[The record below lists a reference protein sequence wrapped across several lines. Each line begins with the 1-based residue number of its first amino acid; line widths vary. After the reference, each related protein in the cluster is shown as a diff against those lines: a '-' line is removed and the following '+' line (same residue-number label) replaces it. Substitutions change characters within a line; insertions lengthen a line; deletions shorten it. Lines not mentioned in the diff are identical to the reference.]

1 MRRLLPQLIAVA
13 AVGLAFGVVY
23 RYFLD
28 DPSEASVA
36 NYLRSGVHGMSVA
49 FAALGT
55 ILYFNLRASR
65 WLRTWPLLA
74 EIALRALV
82 MAITIA
88 AVIAG
93 LEVVIYGRP
102 LTSAW
107 LSSDFPRI
115 LAMAF
120 VLSVLVG
127 AIFELVRL
135 IGGRVLLNV
144 ILGRYRHP
152 TREDRVMMFLDLAN
166 STSLAEA
173 LGEVRMQELLT
184 RFFFDIDEPI
194 VAHGGEVHAYVGDEV
209 IVSWPLTT
217 EVLGGA
223 CLDCFFAVRDRI
235 EERGGSYRYQFGSA
249 PRFRAGLHAGPVVIS
264 ECGIPTPN
272 RLFWRHDE
280 RDGAASGALQGSRPA
295 AARLRRPPEAR
306 PPRPGPSGR
315 RAGTGGVARTRGV
328 GGDLRRRARPCWS
341 DWLERMPSCPRAPPF
356 AGSGH
361 WDVALSGMVDGRM
374 RLLSAEGALVFTKA
388 CELGLEGIVSK
399 RAGSRYRSGTSR
411 QWLKSKNPA
420 FMRGWRRASS
430 RWMRK
435 ASRLPWSIPAS
446 RDVAST

>member
-1 MRRLLPQLIAVA
+1 LPSQPS
-13 AVGLAFGVVY
+13 GLAFGVVY

-93 LEVVIYGRP
+93 LQAVIYEQP
-102 LTSAW
+102 LSVTW
-107 LSSDFPRI
+107 LSGDFPRI
-115 LAMAF
+115 LAMSF
-120 VLSVLVG
+120 VLSVVG
-127 AIFELVRL
+127 SAIYELVRL

-152 TREDRVMMFLDLAN
+152 TREDRVMMFLDLAG

-235 EERGGSYRYQFGSA
+235 EERGESYRYQFGSA

-264 ECGIPTPN
+264 ECG
-272 RLFWRHDE
+272 D
-280 RDGAASGALQGSRPA
+280 SRRQIA
-295 AARLRRPPEAR
+295 YFGDTMNVTARLQEHCKAVSRTLLVSADLLRRV
-306 PPRPGPSGR
+306 RPGP
-315 RAGTGGVARTRGV
+315 
-328 GGDLRRRARPCWS
+328 DLQV
-341 DWLERMPSCPRAPPF
+341 
-356 AGSGH
+356 
-361 WDVALSGMVDGRM
+361 VALGQAALRGRAASVEIFAVE
-374 RLLSAEGALVFTKA
+374 RGLVGAT
-388 CELGLEGIVSK
+388 G
-399 RAGSRYRSGTSR
+399 
-411 QWLKSKNPA
+411 
-420 FMRGWRRASS
+420 
-430 RWMRK
+430 
-435 ASRLPWSIPAS
+435 
-446 RDVAST
+446 

>member
-1 MRRLLPQLIAVA
+1 MRRLLPQLIALA
-13 AVGLAFGVVY
+13 AVGIAFGVIY

-36 NYLRSGVHGMSVA
+36 NYLRSGAHGMSVA
-49 FAALGT
+49 FAAWGVV
-55 ILYFNLRASR
+55 IYFNLRANR

-102 LTSAW
+102 LTSRW

-115 LAMAF
+115 LAMSF
-120 VLSVLVG
+120 VLSVVIG
-127 AIFELVRL
+127 AIYELVRL

-152 TREDRVMMFLDLAN
+152 IREDRVMMFLDLTS

-217 EVLGGA
+217 AVLRGA
-223 CLDCFFAVRDRI
+223 CLDCWI
-235 EERGGSYRYQFGSA
+235 EERGESYRYEFGSA
-249 PRFRAGLHAGPVVIS
+249 PRLRAGLHAGPVVIS
-264 ECGIPTPN
+264 ECGDSRRQIAYFGDTMN
-272 RLFWRHDE
+272 VTARLQEHCRQS
-280 RDGAASGALQGSRPA
+280 SGH

-328 GGDLRRRARPCWS
+328 GRDLRRRTRPCWS

-356 AGSGH
+356 AGNGH
-361 WDVALSGMVDGRM
+361 WDVVLSGMVDGRM
-374 RLLSAEGALVFTKA
+374 RLLATIPLDEW
-388 CELGLEGIVSK
+388 I
-399 RAGSRYRSGTSR
+399 RP
-411 QWLKSKNPA
+411 Q
-420 FMRGWRRASS
+420 RGYFFIGRASGPLC
-430 RWMRK
+430 
-435 ASRLPWSIPAS
+435 LPFDLI
-446 RDVAST
+446 R